1 MPFCLIFRNKSAWIG
16 FPLLFLFGI
25 GWCPFKG
32 GYRGLRGA
40 RAGRQFLVLK
50 FGFNIFSS
58 RGGILW
64 RSEEI
69 FRKKWFLATASIKKI
84 DCLSLG
90 DLIFSTT
97 FHKQWIVWPIIPPE
111 NNARRGSHR
120 SCDFC
125 NKLKIVHQSPARPHQ
140 LLKSFPQRAAI
151 LHQQASNSEPLWGA
165 VRKLCRTFLCNISE
179 IEIQKILPHFITA
192 LNW

>member
-40 RAGRQFLVLK
+40 GAGRQFLILK

-125 NKLKIVHQSPARPHQ
+125 NKLKIVHQSPAGPTNYSNPSHRGLQYFTSRLQTRNHFGEPSENSAAHFYAIY
-140 LLKSFPQRAAI
+140 LKLRFRKFYHI
-151 LHQQASNSEPLWGA
+151 L
-165 VRKLCRTFLCNISE
+165 
-179 IEIQKILPHFITA
+179 
-192 LNW
+192 